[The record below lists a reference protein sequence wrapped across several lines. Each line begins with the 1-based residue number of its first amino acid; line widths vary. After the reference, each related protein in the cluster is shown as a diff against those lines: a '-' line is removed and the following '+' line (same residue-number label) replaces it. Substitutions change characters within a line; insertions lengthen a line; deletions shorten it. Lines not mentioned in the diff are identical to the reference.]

1 LDKMTGISEALRL
14 AKRLVKESPDASV
27 SRAAMK
33 VQRLLTAVSMEL
45 VLDKVRPGEP
55 VAAKAR
61 AVGVSRQTFYY
72 WINGTTRPN
81 KKQARRLANLTGF
94 SVEEIRGHVA

>member
-1 LDKMTGISEALRL
+1 MTNTSEALRL
-14 AKRLVKESPDASV
+14 AKRLVKSSPDDAV

-33 VQRLLTAVSMEL
+33 VQRLLTAVPMAA
-45 VLDKVRPGEP
+45 VLDQIRPGEP

-61 AVGVSRQTFYY
+61 ALGVSRQTFYY
-72 WINGTTRPN
+72 WLSGVTRPN
-81 KKQARRLANLTGF
+81 KEQARKLARLTEF